1 MGTKRRNPSSR
12 GVPENL
18 KALARKGLRIRF
30 NGFWLNE
37 SERDRVL
44 AQWLDET
51 PQSAAI
57 VKEVLY
63 RYVSGQFFSGGVAV
77 QPDEYS
83 DEIGDVSSALFN
95 FED

>member
-18 KALARKGLRIRF
+18 KALARKGKRIRF
-30 NGFWLNE
+30 NGFWLND
-37 SERDRVL
+37 SERDRVI

-51 PQSAAI
+51 PASAAI
-57 VKEVLY
+57 IKDLIY
-63 RYVSGQFFSGGVAV
+63 RSLTGQVSYGAPV
-77 QPDEYS
+77 QDEYS
-83 DEIGDVSSALFN
+83 AEIGDIGNALLD